1 MVHKITINVGLD
13 LKAFE
18 RRLTEVIACLNP
30 STLRWRSKNCVVYL
44 FPPGTFL
51 WPAYI
56 YFVYVVVLTI
66 MSISTSVGAWYWLT
80 DPKTSVVPLTESLL
94 NHPIF
99 TCATLL
105 LSMLMALCS
114 YQSGSKMLYGFSVLL
129 FVIGIHK
136 LVIAP
141 QILTSRTR
149 SVLNDFNM
157 SCDDTGKLIL
167 KPRPNN

>member
-1 MVHKITINVGLD
+1 MSLEPSACED

-30 STLRWRSKNCVVYL
+30 STLRWR
-44 FPPGTFL
+44 
-51 WPAYI
+51 I
-56 YFVYVVVLTI
+56 VLTI
-66 MSISTSVGAWYWLT
+66 MSISTSIGAWYWLT
-80 DPKTSVVPLTESLL
+80 DPRTSVVPLTESLL

-105 LSMLMALCS
+105 LI
-114 YQSGSKMLYGFSVLL
+114 GL
-129 FVIGIHK
+129 FLIGIHK

-149 SVLNDFNM
+149 SVLSDFNM

-167 KPRPNN
+167 MPRPNN